1 MKSVPEEARNFAIHL
16 MQHLVVPTFV
26 LDAECRVVVWN
37 RACERLTGVPAPE
50 VLGTGEHWRAFY
62 DEPRPCLA
70 DLVVQKRMEELE
82 SLYVCHQEPGSPVR
96 GYRAENWCVMPRLG
110 SELYLAID
118 AGPIY
123 DPHGRLVAV
132 VETLRDMTEHQRARE
147 ALDRSASVDGTT
159 GVANRRAFDAKLGNE
174 WRRERRD
181 SLPLSLLLLQR
192 GNGGEA
198 PEPRAG
204 GNEESLRRL
213 AEAATCLVY
222 RPGDLVARYAEATL
236 AVVLPETDLEGAET
250 VAQRILD
257 GLEPTDG
264 TGVGKRDPA
273 IRMGVATALPSIR
286 QQPDTLA
293 HAAEMALSKAAGARG
308 RPLATML
315 VSDAGPRGAA
325 GKPGG
330 A

>member
-1 MKSVPEEARNFAIHL
+1 MKSLPEEARNFAIHL

-50 VLGTGEHWRAFY
+50 VLGTREHWRAFY

-82 SLYVCHQEPGSPVR
+82 GLYVCHQEPGSPIR

-123 DPHGRLVAV
+123 DPHGRLMAV

-147 ALDRSASVDGTT
+147 ALARSPALDANT
-159 GVANRRAFDAKLGNE
+159 GVANRPAFDAKLSNE

-181 SLPLSLLLLQR
+181 SLPLSLLLVEMK
-192 GNGGEA
+192 GANGAHGDA
-198 PEPRAG
+198 TAG
-204 GNEESLRRL
+204 DPLRL
-213 AEAATCLVY
+213 MAEATTRLVY
-222 RPGDLVARYAEATL
+222 RPGDQVAHFASSSL

-257 GLEPTDG
+257 GMDNAVQAGGEAIEPA
-264 TGVGKRDPA
+264 VR
-273 IRMGVATALPSIR
+273 IGVATAVPTAR
-286 QQPDTLA
+286 QQPDTLVL
-293 HAAEMALSKAAGARG
+293 AAESALSRARTESGRPMVTVLAAGTQG
-308 RPLATML
+308 RK
-315 VSDAGPRGAA
+315 SFRS
-325 GKPGG
+325 
-330 A
+330 